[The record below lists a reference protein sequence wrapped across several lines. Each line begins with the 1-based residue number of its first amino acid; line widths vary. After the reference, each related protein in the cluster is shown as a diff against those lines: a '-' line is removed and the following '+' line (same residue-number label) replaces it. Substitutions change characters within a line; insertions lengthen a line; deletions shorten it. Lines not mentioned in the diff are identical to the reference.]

1 MFAIRLHSPQGM
13 SDVDQIKKLKHLAQ
27 TAIYTEAFRDI
38 QPTDLPQYVLAFRY
52 EINPVNYPQFI
63 ILGLLQGFDAQW
75 IDRHDNI
82 GMSWMMDDIYSNF
95 NPDAY
100 GRSLPPSLENWTDR
114 NERLGLVVY
123 TSRMDSND
131 NKYGRNMAVAYAPT
145 VGGYQAAAELV
156 NQLKGRIIQ
165 LCSGLS
171 VTLECFPPR
180 DSSKSNRKKTDNIV
194 TFARTSIL
202 ANRKICNTN
211 YKVVTLS
218 GLTSALKDPKERLN
232 MLVNYRHLTG
242 IVGTTTK
249 LPKSPNSFAI
259 GYTAKLVLN
268 RGTNVVGREESF
280 FRKLYQQVMPQL
292 FPEAVEDDQANQD
305 DFTVVSH
312 KNKSAKK
319 LNTSTSLKDTVN
331 MLSTHIKSSV
341 DQNANCYM
349 VYGGR
354 GGRRSVGVYDVYND
368 GVIGAKYLTHG
379 VSGAMIKGY
388 ENKNEAWAELEKRF
402 GVYDEESLYEFHA
415 NIPHTEGNMDP
426 MHTDL
431 DGPHAHR
438 FGAENYTYTEAD
450 SVELL
455 LRRMEATKRITGSE
469 NGLMN
474 QRRFYYASLFDA
486 DAFRAQQETNRNT
499 PQKNGNTESNSTSY
513 QDSSAND
520 PNKAPYNASNSTG
533 NHGPDQEDE
542 IEDFEFSQEEDLTN
556 QEMSNL
562 DNSPAP
568 DDTPDNTSTTSKR
581 SGSPP
586 KKRKVEEEGPPHP
599 VLNKP
604 SSYSIYDT
612 TLVAISLPDVA
623 TLHDSLL
630 YLHGFNPG
638 LGGWWQGQAK
648 LGHYSKFPDCQ
659 VLFLQCP
666 KNIAHSL
673 REFIHRNK
681 FFKKWQI
688 FSAYV
693 TSEALTTY
701 FEPDNCLETL
711 AHDPLIQCVKATVH
725 PKHEIELV
733 SLLASN
739 HSSTGQTVFEHYLKN
754 WKTEA
759 ITDNSKPLNSDWRV
773 PSSTTS
779 FQPSEWIPPPRDGYI
794 DPESFQGAAAS
805 F

>member
-1 MFAIRLHSPQGM
+1 MKS
-13 SDVDQIKKLKHLAQ
+13 
-27 TAIYTEAFRDI
+27 T
-38 QPTDLPQYVLAFRY
+38 
-52 EINPVNYPQFI
+52 INPVNYPQFI

-82 GMSWMMDDIYSNF
+82 GMSWMMDDIFSNF
-95 NPDAY
+95 EPDAC
-100 GRSLPPSLENWTDR
+100 GRPLPPSLANWTDR

-131 NKYGRNMAVAYAPT
+131 TKYGRNMAIAYAPT
-145 VGGYQAAAELV
+145 VGGYQAAADLV
-156 NQLKGRIIQ
+156 NEFKGKIIR

-180 DSSKSNRKKTDNIV
+180 DSSKGNRKKNDNIV

-211 YKVVTLS
+211 YKVVTLN

-232 MLVNYRHLTG
+232 MLVNYRHLAG
-242 IVGTTTK
+242 IVGTTIK

-259 GYTAKLVLN
+259 GYSAKLVLN

-292 FPEAVEDDQANQD
+292 FPEVVEDELTQSDG
-305 DFTVVSH
+305 FTTVAH
-312 KNKSAKK
+312 KNKNAKK
-319 LNTSTSLKDTVN
+319 SNASASLKDTIS
-331 MLSTHIKSSV
+331 MLNSHIKSSI
-341 DQNANCYM
+341 DPNAKYYM

-354 GGRRSVGVYDVYND
+354 GGRRSVGVYPIYNG
-368 GVIGAKYLTHG
+368 GVTGAKYLTLG
-379 VSGAMIKGY
+379 VSGAQIKGY
-388 ENKNEAWAELEKRF
+388 DNVNEAWAELEARF

-415 NIPHTEGNMDP
+415 GIPHTEGNLDP

-431 DGPHAHR
+431 DGPHPHR

-469 NGLMN
+469 NGLIN
-474 QRRFYYASLFDA
+474 QRRYYYASLFDA
-486 DAFRAQQETNRNT
+486 DAFRAKQEANRNT
-499 PQKNGNTESNSTSY
+499 LQQNDRTNPNPNPSPNESNQAPN
-513 QDSSAND
+513 QDVTNQA
-520 PNKAPYNASNSTG
+520 PNPVSDHNPNQ
-533 NHGPDQEDE
+533 DDE
-542 IEDFEFSQEEDLTN
+542 IEDFEFSQEEEMAN
-556 QEMSNL
+556 QEI
-562 DNSPAP
+562 DRNSPAP
-568 DDTPDNTSTTSKR
+568 DNVSTASKR

-586 KKRKVEEEGPPHP
+586 KKRKVEDDGPPHP
-599 VLNKP
+599 QLNKP

-612 TLVAISLPDVA
+612 TLIAISIPNVA
-623 TLHDSLL
+623 TMHDSLL
-630 YLHGFNPG
+630 YLNAFKPG

-648 LGHYSKFPDCQ
+648 LGHYFAFPECQ

-666 KNIAHSL
+666 KNIARDL
-673 REFIHRNK
+673 REFVHNNK

-688 FSAYV
+688 FSTYV
-693 TSEALTTY
+693 TSEALAGHN
-701 FEPDNCLETL
+701 EPDDRLEIL
-711 AHDPLIQCVKATVH
+711 AHDPLIQCVKATIH
-725 PKHEIELV
+725 PKHEIELEA
-733 SLLASN
+733 LLASHLN
-739 HSSTGQTVFEHYLKN
+739 ATGQTVFEHYLKY

-759 ITDNSKPLNSDWRV
+759 IGDNSKPLSSEWRV
-773 PSSTTS
+773 PDTTTN

-794 DPESFQGAAAS
+794 DPKSFQGAATS